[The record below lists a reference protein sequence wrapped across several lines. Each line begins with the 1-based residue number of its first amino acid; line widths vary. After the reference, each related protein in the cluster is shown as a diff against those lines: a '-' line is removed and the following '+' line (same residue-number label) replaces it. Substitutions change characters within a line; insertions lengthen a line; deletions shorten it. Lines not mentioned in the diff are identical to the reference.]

1 MKLSTKVNLIVA
13 ITVFS
18 IMTTIF
24 LILANRYE
32 KLINDDLLQITRAF
46 YKNIVIT
53 RSWVAQHE
61 GVYVVKS
68 PSVRSNPYLANP
80 DINTKD
86 ERTLTLKNPAV
97 VTRELSELSRQMS
110 GNFQFHITSLKP
122 VNPNNSPNN
131 FEVQAL
137 KSFENKTPES
147 KYLEYYRTEQINN
160 KPYFRYFGPLFTE
173 VSCMN
178 CHAVHGYKVGD
189 VRGGISIILPLESIE
204 QAKQKNYFIMVL
216 AGLIAIFVITLVIN
230 FLLHRIVIKPVQIIE
245 NATKELEDGN
255 FIPIKVENN
264 DEIGDLAGA
273 FQSMQKKIQTSTK
286 NLQQSEEKYRTLINC
301 SAEAVLIISD
311 KNRIVDANNSIT
323 ELSQY
328 KVEEILNNPADIL
341 FAAPAKKLKNK
352 ERYETILKCKDGTT
366 KPIEIYIS
374 SENFMINNQA
384 NFSLFYLHDL
394 SERKRMEK
402 IMIDTEKMF
411 ALNQLSSGIAHE
423 IRNPLFSVRNNLN
436 YIKEKSKNGSEMK
449 KVHAEIDTGI
459 HRINTLVNS
468 ILDYARPHNTEF
480 KMYHIKKVIDRSL
493 ELVGKQFE
501 KSQHEI
507 IVNIPKD
514 IPQVELDP
522 HKMEQVFIN
531 LSTNSLQAMTET
543 GNFSISAKHKKNHI
557 EITISDNGCGINKKE
572 ISRIFD
578 PFFTRKSNGTGLGL
592 SIVKNIVKQHNGE
605 IFVKSR
611 QDQGTTFTIILPIVQ
626 G

>member
-13 ITVFS
+13 ITVIS

-24 LILANRYE
+24 FILANRYE

-53 RSWVAQHE
+53 RSWIAQHE

-68 PSVRSNPYLANP
+68 PSVQSNPYLIDP
-80 DINTKD
+80 DVDTKD
-86 ERTLTLKNPAV
+86 NRTLTLKNPAV
-97 VTRELSELSRQMS
+97 VTRELSELSKQMG
-110 GNFQFHITSLKP
+110 GNFQFHITSLNP
-122 VNPNNSPNN
+122 VNPNNSPNE

-137 KSFENKTPES
+137 KSFEKKTAES

-173 VSCMN
+173 VTCLN
-178 CHAVHGYKVGD
+178 CHATHGYKVGD

-204 QAKQKNYFIMVL
+204 QAKQRNFILMVL
-216 AGLIAIFVITLVIN
+216 AGLVAIFVITVVIN
-230 FLLHRIVIKPVQIIE
+230 FLIHRIVIKPVQKIE
-245 NATKELEDGN
+245 NATKALEDGN
-255 FIPIKVENN
+255 IVPIKVENN
-264 DEIGDLAGA
+264 DEIGDLAEA
-273 FQSMQKKIQTSTK
+273 FQSMQQKIQIYTK

-311 KNRIVDANNSIT
+311 NNIIVDANNSIT
-323 ELSQY
+323 ALSQY
-328 KVEEILNNPADIL
+328 KVEEILNSPAELL
-341 FAAPAKKLKNK
+341 FTTPPNKFNNK
-352 ERYETILKCKDGTT
+352 ERYETVLKCKDGMT

-374 SENFMINNQA
+374 SENFVINDEA
-384 NFSLFYLHDL
+384 NYSLFYLHDL
-394 SERKRMEK
+394 TERKRMEK

-436 YIKEKSKNGSEMK
+436 YLKEKSKNEYEIN
-449 KVHAEIDTGI
+449 KVHSEIDTGI
-459 HRINTLVNS
+459 KRINTLVNS
-468 ILDYARPHNTEF
+468 ILDYARPHHTEF
-480 KMYHIKKVIDRSL
+480 KKYHIKKVINRSL

-501 KSQHEI
+501 KAQHEI

-514 IPQVELDP
+514 IPLIEIDP

-531 LSTNSLQAMTET
+531 LSTNSLQAMKET
-543 GNFSISAKHKKNHI
+543 GKYVISAKHVKKHA
-557 EITISDNGCGINKKE
+557 EITISDNGCGIHNDD

-578 PFFTRKSNGTGLGL
+578 PFFTRTINGTGLGL
-592 SIVKNIVKQHNGE
+592 SIVKNIVQQHNGE
-605 IFVKSR
+605 IIVKSS
-611 QDQGTTFTIILPIVQ
+611 QNQGTTFTIILPIVQ